1 MNGFWRI
8 FCIFH
13 IFLGITSVFFLF
25 LLVFYPIILG
35 INLALSG
42 LIYIIFV
49 FIKKYKVNDFFNTIL
64 SLTFAISLSFLVS
77 LIFLSL
83 ENAFGVMLYTAI
95 YLGLQFFLKGL
106 VED

>member
-1 MNGFWRI
+1 M
-8 FCIFH
+8 
-13 IFLGITSVFFLF
+13 
-25 LLVFYPIILG
+25 
-35 INLALSG
+35 
-42 LIYIIFV
+42 
-49 FIKKYKVNDFFNTIL
+49 FFNTIL

-83 ENAFGVMLYTAI
+83 ENAYGVMLYTSI